1 MKKLA
6 IITTHPIQYYA
17 PIFKLLQ
24 QRALIA
30 IKVFYTL
37 GQQEAKYD
45 HGFGKSIDWDIP
57 LLDGYDY
64 EWVENTAEAPGSH
77 HPKGIINPTLIN
89 QITQFQPTAI
99 LVFGWNYTSHFKTMR
114 HFKNKVPVYFRGDST
129 LLDTINPFKDILKTL
144 YLRWIYRHVGHA
156 FYAGTQNKA
165 YFKKYGL
172 KDQQL
177 SFTPHAIDNERFLI
191 NRSVEAN
198 KLRDKFGINNDDT
211 LITFAGKFETKKS
224 PLLLLSAFIKL
235 NKPNLH
241 LLFTG
246 NGKLETSLKQMA
258 SGRKN
263 IHFLNFQNQTD
274 MPVIYQA
281 CDLFCLPSA
290 GPGET
295 WGLAINEAMA
305 CNKAILVSDKVGCA
319 IDLVK
324 ENYNG
329 AIFKSND
336 EKSLVDALAKLTQS
350 KKVLQEYGKNSGA
363 LIQKWNFTAIAI
375 AIENKLLNE
384 TN

>member
-24 QRALIA
+24 QRTLIA

-45 HGFGKSIDWDIP
+45 HGFEKNIDWDIP

-64 EWVENTAEAPGSH
+64 EWVENTAELPGTH
-77 HPKGIINPTLIN
+77 HPKGIVNPTLIQRIN
-89 QITQFQPTAI
+89 HYQPDAV
-99 LVFGWNYTSHFKTMR
+99 LVFGWNYTSHFKIIR
-114 HFKNKVPVYFRGDST
+114 HFKNNVPVYFRGDST
-129 LLDTINPFKDILKTL
+129 LLDTINPFKDMLKTL
-144 YLRWIYRHVGHA
+144 YLKWIYKKVDHA

-177 SFTPHAIDNERFLI
+177 SLTPHAIDNERFSV
-191 NRSVEAN
+191 NRSIEAN
-198 KLRDKFGINNDDT
+198 KLRHKFGINNDDI
-211 LITFAGKFETKKS
+211 LITFAGKFETKKA

-235 NKPNLH
+235 NKPNIH

-246 NGKLETSLKQMA
+246 NGKLEQSLKQIA
-258 SGRKN
+258 SGQEN
-263 IHFLNFQNQTD
+263 VHFLDFQNQTD

-319 IDLVK
+319 TDLVK

-329 AIFKSND
+329 VIFKSND
-336 EKSLVDALAKLTQS
+336 KKSLVGALAKLTRT

>member
-1 MKKLA
+1 VKKLA

-17 PIFKLLQ
+17 PIFKLLH
-24 QRALIA
+24 QRNLIA

-37 GQQEAKYD
+37 GQQQAGYD
-45 HGFGKSIDWDIP
+45 PGFGKNIEWDIP
-57 LLDGYDY
+57 LLDGYNY
-64 EWVENTAEAPGSH
+64 EWIKNTSEAPGSH
-77 HPKGIINPTLIN
+77 HPKGIINPELVSQIN
-89 QITQFQPTAI
+89 QFHPTAI
-99 LVFGWNYTSHFKTMR
+99 LVFGWNYTSHLNIIR
-114 HFKNKVPVYFRGDST
+114 HFKNKIPVYFRGDST

-144 YLRWIYRHVGHA
+144 YLKWIYKHIDHA
-156 FYAGTQNKA
+156 FYVGTQNKA

-172 KDQQL
+172 KDHQL
-177 SFTPHAIDNERFLI
+177 SFAPHAIDNERFSV

-198 KLRDKFGINNDDT
+198 KLRDKLGINKDDT
-211 LITFAGKFETKKS
+211 LITFAGKFEAKKA
-224 PLLLLSAFIKL
+224 PMLLLAAFIKL

-246 NGKLETSLKQMA
+246 NGKLEQSLKQMA
-258 SGRKN
+258 SGRGN
-263 IHFLNFQNQTD
+263 IHFLDFQNQTD

-281 CDLFCLPSA
+281 CDVFCLPSA

-305 CNKAILVSDKVGCA
+305 CNKAILVSDKVGGA
-319 IDLVK
+319 IDMVK

-329 AIFKSND
+329 AIFKSNN
-336 EKSLVDALAKLTQS
+336 EKSLADALVELTPS
-350 KKVLQEYGKNSGA
+350 KRVLQEHGKNSGI
-363 LIQKWNFTAIAI
+363 LIQKWNFTAIAA